1 MPTKLRVGAPRE
13 AAVLCPPARMAR
25 RGASLETWCEENGER
40 GAKLLAEYAD
50 TEMGPREVTKGSKH
64 KASWNCTDCGH
75 EWRTQVGNRTRS
87 DRPTDCPGCVGKV
100 ATKTHNLKLT
110 CEESEGRLAHL
121 LGQWNHPTMRPEDF
135 TSGSKEKVPWKCGKC
150 GEKWDATINSRTNSD
165 RPTGCPQCNYTP
177 AIPGRVATK
186 THNLRLTCEE
196 SEGLL
201 AHLLGQWNHPT
212 MRMEDFCPGS
222 NEKVP
227 WQCGKCGEE
236 WEARISDRTR
246 SHGPTGCPGCSN
258 NWSKNRK
265 LIEL

>member
-1 MPTKLRVGAPRE
+1 MGRSRVPTKLRTGAPRE
-13 AAVLCPPARMAR
+13 GVVLCPPARMGR
-25 RGASLETWCEENGER
+25 PGVPFETWCEEKGER
-40 GAKLLAEYAD
+40 GARLLAEYAD
-50 TEMGPREVTKGSKH
+50 TEKSAREVTKASHH
-64 KASWNCTDCGH
+64 KALWNCRDCGH
-75 EWRTQVGNRTRS
+75 EWRARVDNRTKSGGKRNPTS
-87 DRPTDCPGCVGKV
+87 GGKRNPTDCPACAGQV
-100 ATKTHNLKLT
+100 ATETHNLKLT
-110 CEESEGRLAHL
+110 CE
-121 LGQWNHPTMRPEDF
+121 
-135 TSGSKEKVPWKCGKC
+135 TSG
-150 GEKWDATINSRTNSD
+150 
-165 RPTGCPQCNYTP
+165 
-177 AIPGRVATK
+177 
-186 THNLRLTCEE
+186 
-196 SEGLL
+196 GLL